1 MSMNPEDVYKL
12 EMSAAFTLESFKRT
26 IDAETDINRLRQVA
40 KKAAEAF
47 FMQQAATKWVI
58 NQATEYGKMVGDD
71 DSRK

>member
-1 MSMNPEDVYKL
+1 MTMNPEDVYKL
-12 EMSAAFTLESFKRT
+12 ELSAAFTLESFKRT
-26 IDAETDINRLRQVA
+26 IDAETDIDRLKHIA

-58 NQATEYGKMVGDD
+58 NQATAYGKMVGDN